1 MKYHCRKLPY
11 PQNLIHA
18 IEYVYSVERN
28 PVAFVTEDQEKGL
41 QYVLSLLEER
51 SRTFLLQYFQQGMTF
66 SRISEINHVS
76 VNTPCRIVREALEFL
91 SVGKN
96 FGYIR
101 YGYEA
106 FSAILAETNSSD
118 GPVKTL
124 ADLRSAYLG
133 LVCDAYYNAKQII
146 EGATFV
152 PLSETALTSR
162 TRNTLGRS
170 GIRTISE
177 LLTCSDNYLM
187 QFRCLGKGC
196 LAEIHRFLDVDYRKY
211 LAIV

>member
-1 MKYHCRKLPY
+1 MKYHCHKLPY

-18 IEYVYSVERN
+18 IEYVYPVERD

-51 SRTFLLQYFQQGMTF
+51 SRIFLLQYFQQGMTF
-66 SRISEINHVS
+66 SRIAEINHVS
-76 VNTPCRIVREALEFL
+76 VNAPCRIVREALEFL

-106 FSAILAETNSSD
+106 FSAILAETNASD

-133 LVCDAYYNAKQII
+133 LVCDAYDDAKQII

-152 PLSETALTSR
+152 PFSETSLTLR
-162 TRNTLGRS
+162 TQNALGRG
-170 GIRTISE
+170 GIRTISD
-177 LLTCSDNYLM
+177 LLTCSDSCLI

-196 LAEIHRFLDVDYRKY
+196 LAEIHRFLDADYREY
-211 LAIV
+211 LAIA